1 MDHGSKY
8 LLLDEKW
15 WDIEKF
21 SACLDNGS
29 SIGYVRRFFVLQ
41 LSTMKM
47 LKNLILVLPRASFF
61 LFNSSIS
68 IFPSNSLPEDGTVV
82 RRLFHLDPET
92 GVLSTKVKLD
102 REERSNYTLIVD
114 VADLGSPPQQ
124 V

>member
-1 MDHGSKY
+1 M
-8 LLLDEKW
+8 
-15 WDIEKF
+15 
-21 SACLDNGS
+21 
-29 SIGYVRRFFVLQ
+29 
-41 LSTMKM
+41 
-47 LKNLILVLPRASFF
+47 
-61 LFNSSIS
+61 
-68 IFPSNSLPEDGTVV
+68 V

>member
-1 MDHGSKY
+1 MVVCS
-8 LLLDEKW
+8 
-15 WDIEKF
+15 I
-21 SACLDNGS
+21 AS
-29 SIGYVRRFFVLQ
+29 SSNNKNV
-41 LSTMKM
+41 KE
-47 LKNLILVLPRASFF
+47 LKILVVPRSGFF
-61 LFNSSIS
+61 LFNSL
-68 IFPSNSLPEDGTVV
+68 IFVFPINSLPEDGTVV